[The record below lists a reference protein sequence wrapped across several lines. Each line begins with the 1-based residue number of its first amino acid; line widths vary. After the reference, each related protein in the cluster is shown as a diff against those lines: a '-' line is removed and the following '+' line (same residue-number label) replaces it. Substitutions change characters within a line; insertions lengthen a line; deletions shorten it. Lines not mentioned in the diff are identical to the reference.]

1 MSTPSTQYTDIKI
14 IDCNRQHSIQANSGN
29 EENTALFTNEIGNG
43 GLKLKVGDKVSVQG
57 AFISEIGAGSDT
69 IEFKGK
75 PTGKT
80 RTIKYVKETPYF
92 YTTLD
97 DGLKDSEPP
106 IITGFQVYTI
116 DENAT
121 LTYPIVDNE
130 TYITN
135 QYYLN
140 TAGDSGYLSLPRRY
154 IKEEAFSDTNA
165 SMWTDIDSITS
176 GLPYHPVVS
185 GQFPSDDYYWYDTN
199 TDPDPFNFNVVGFYK
214 LKNDC
219 SRFTL
224 MKRGGTLKL
233 RNRTIDNSTG
243 ATIDNGYA
251 PTKDYIHGS
260 KYYIF
265 KDPVKLSVKSGFNS
279 QESISESITNQ
290 LKEASQ
296 PNIFKIKYREVVRDV
311 SVYYTTNTLKPQL
324 CGTSSSTSWD
334 AWYAFYGNRSGGDT
348 DQSSTWEYYS
358 NYYNIYVKRPE
369 LRETGQL
376 INTGTGVSE
385 YKVNDGIAIIHREID
400 YIRTTIPFTDEKLQQ
415 LQAFFKAQKLYPDLF
430 DNRNAQN
437 IMPPFNGVKM
447 SSDNCRFLHMT
458 SQISGT
464 PTYLGGD
471 NVEENASLTNNS
483 SRPLFFYF
491 DKANEDIATD
501 GTNITNLSYGF
512 ATKWDN
518 AGTDCIELHPELLGG
533 INLGL
538 FHDDKIVA
546 DTPIGYDYHYN
557 AYGNATVM
565 GYNGRLPKDYASVN
579 TWGFGD
585 TNQALAQGT
594 GVESMLRLQY
604 IGTNNPVFG
613 YDPDN
618 SRFYFSA
625 LHTPELSGQSW
636 ISAGDNGS
644 GVSPVVPDNTV
655 SGADV
660 VYKINKR
667 INPYTFT
674 PDMRPYNLS
683 YDPAITYPYG
693 NASGDDTD
701 RTISEY
707 NRNIEAWSIFD
718 SMSGIY
724 ISDFGYDKDTWDTGL
739 WGILGFSYEQFN
751 FTESSEN
758 NRLTRV
764 INNNKNNLNIPTTN
778 SEIVSSDTRNY
789 IANQFGAVY
798 FTTQIP
804 TSSFLN
810 SASGLDKQEPTFLPA
825 ITQKTE
831 SIRLNAVNLPRKML
845 RPYYCIRSDII
856 DKPHY
861 IGGQSSN
868 NLLPV
873 MNICSKQYSGGDFYF
888 TSAEDYEFTI
898 TKEKTLTNITT
909 SIHDPDQT
917 FSKVNGDSAVIYK
930 IKSQVVNQLDLAQQ
944 LLNSLKK

>member
-1 MSTPSTQYTDIKI
+1 MSTPSLTTQYTDIKI

-29 EENTALFTNEIGNG
+29 DENTALFTNEIGNG
-43 GLKLKVGDKVSVQG
+43 GLQLKVGDTVSVQG
-57 AFISEIGAGSDT
+57 AFISEIGAGADT
-69 IEFKGK
+69 VEFKGK
-75 PTGKT
+75 PTGLT
-80 RTIKYVKETPYF
+80 RTINYVSETPNY

-97 DGLKDSEPP
+97 DGLEDVDDL
-106 IITGFQVYTI
+106 ITGFQEYTI
-116 DENAT
+116 DENAS

-140 TAGDSGYLSLPRRY
+140 TAGDSGYVSLPRRF
-154 IKEEAFSDTNA
+154 ITPNGFSANNA

-176 GLPYHPVVS
+176 GLTYHPEIG
-185 GQFPSDDYYWYDTN
+185 GQFPSDDYYWYDNSSDSEAAVLT
-199 TDPDPFNFNVVGFYK
+199 GFYK

-233 RNRTIDNSTG
+233 RRKTIDHLNAST
-243 ATIDNGYA
+243 IENGYP
-251 PTKDYIHGS
+251 PTADYIHGS

-265 KDPVKLSVKSGFNS
+265 KDPVKISVKSGFNS

-290 LKEASQ
+290 LKEASE
-296 PNIFKIKYREVVRDV
+296 PNVFKVKYEGVVRDL
-311 SVYYTTNTLKPQL
+311 SVYYTTNTLKPQI
-324 CGTSSSTSWD
+324 CGTDLSTSYE
-334 AWYAFYGNRSGGDT
+334 AWNAFYGARGGAAADK
-348 DQSSTWEYYS
+348 DYAWEYWS

-369 LRETGQL
+369 LRELGQL
-376 INTGTGVSE
+376 INTGPGVSE
-385 YKVNDGIAIIHREID
+385 FKVLTAVDIAN
-400 YIRTTIPFTDEKLQQ
+400 RTTDTIQTDIPFTEAKLQE

-430 DNRNAQN
+430 DNNNAQT
-437 IMPPFNGVKM
+437 IMPPYSGVKM
-447 SSDNCRFLHMT
+447 SSDNCRFIHMT

-464 PTYLGGD
+464 FTYLGGD
-471 NVEENASLTNNS
+471 NVQVSGSLTNNS

-491 DKANEDIATD
+491 DKANEDIGTD
-501 GTNITNLSYGF
+501 GSNITNLSYGF
-512 ATKWDN
+512 ATKWTN
-518 AGTDCIELHPELLGG
+518 ASGSFIELHPELLGG
-533 INLGL
+533 INVGL
-538 FHDDKIVA
+538 FQDDAIVA
-546 DTPIGYDYHYN
+546 DTPIGYDYHFN
-557 AYGNATVM
+557 AYGNAAVM
-565 GYNGRLPKDYASVN
+565 GYNGRLPSDLPLAN
-579 TWGFGD
+579 AWGIGSS
-585 TNQALAQGT
+585 NQEKVAGL
-594 GVESMLRLQY
+594 SMSKLLRLQY
-604 IGTNNPVFG
+604 VGTNNPEFG

-618 SRFYFSA
+618 SRFYFSS

-644 GVSPVVPDNTV
+644 GVSPVVPDNTAN
-655 SGADV
+655 GGDI

-683 YDPAITYPYG
+683 YDPAITYNYG
-693 NASGDDTD
+693 GAGSLTE

-707 NRNIEAWSIFD
+707 NRNIQAWSVFD

-724 ISDFGYDKDTWDTGL
+724 ISDFGYDRETWDTGL
-739 WGILGFSYEQFN
+739 WGILGFSYDQFN
-751 FTESSEN
+751 FTESSAN

-778 SEIVSSDTRNY
+778 SDIVSSDTRNY
-789 IANQFGAVY
+789 IVNQFGSVY

-804 TSSFLN
+804 TSSYLH
-810 SASGLDKQEPTFLPA
+810 SGQGSSTHEPTFLPA

-831 SIRLNAVNLPRKML
+831 SIKLNAVNLPRKML

-888 TSAEDYEFTI
+888 TSEEDYEFTI
-898 TKEKTLTNITT
+898 TKEKTITNITT

-944 LLNSLKK
+944 LLKSLKK